1 MSRHVREKS
10 SIDIYHVMLRGNNQ
24 QVIFEDTEDFRKFLY
39 ILSDCKEDC
48 KFELYAYCLMSNHI
62 HLLIR
67 TSDKPLETIF
77 RKLERRFVSWY
88 NRKYDR
94 IGHLFQGRFKSV
106 PVQNERSF
114 LTVLRY
120 IIQNPMKAGIEIA
133 PGTYPWS
140 SYFSYTGKP
149 DRLTDTCLAFR
160 IIPSADE
167 LLSFLGQKND
177 DTGLDL
183 PVRKPGVTD
192 EKAIEIMQKMTGC
205 RSVSEFQSLTKEL
218 KKAYVRD
225 LRKHHLSIGQI
236 SRITGMAKTSVHY
249 VVGAKS

>member
-1 MSRHVREKS
+1 M
-10 SIDIYHVMLRGNNQ
+10 
-24 QVIFEDTEDFRKFLY
+24 
-39 ILSDCKEDC
+39 
-48 KFELYAYCLMSNHI
+48 
-62 HLLIR
+62 
-67 TSDKPLETIF
+67 
-77 RKLERRFVSWY
+77 
-88 NRKYDR
+88 
-94 IGHLFQGRFKSV
+94 
-106 PVQNERSF
+106 
-114 LTVLRY
+114 LRY

-149 DRLTDTCLAFR
+149 DHLTDTGLAFR
-160 IIPSADE
+160 IIPSADQ

-236 SRITGMAKTSVHY
+236 SRITGMAKTSVHN